1 MENLKD
7 RVSDTVNEE
16 KEADE
21 MIKTLVEAII
31 AIQEDNK

>member
-7 RVSDTVNEE
+7 RVSDAVNEE

-21 MIKTLVEAII
+21 MIRAIVEAMI
-31 AIQEDNK
+31 AIQEDNE